1 MKRRSIDRAGRL
13 YTRFMDLPPDSVER
27 IHAPDSY
34 AIVGHAHAIRYETVE
49 DGETVYY
56 EHEFKGRQKPVL
68 MIGEDGRTALLFGG
82 FTFGERGFVDQ
93 RHSKR

>member
-13 YTRFMDLPPDSVER
+13 YTRFMDLPPESVER

-34 AIVGHAHAIRYETVE
+34 AIVGRVHALRYETVE

-56 EHEFKGRQKPVL
+56 EHEFRGRQKPVL
-68 MIGEDGRTALLFGG
+68 MIGEDGKHALLFGG
-82 FTFGERGFVDQ
+82 FTFGERGFVDH